1 MLTITNILTGNQE
14 GLNNNELEI
23 FRSEINR
30 LDDLVPYRELEKS
43 IPDIRTNVEGS
54 LGEFVSPETLQQ
66 MISTAIRSAQ
76 FTLQFEGEAVT
87 FRDVYTKAATPDH
100 EDVIN
105 GLIQDAAMLLG
116 KVQSEMAESLLKKAA
131 C

>member
-1 MLTITNILTGNQE
+1 MLTIKNILTGNQE
-14 GLNNNELEI
+14 VLNNNELEI
-23 FRSEINR
+23 FNSERNR
-30 LDDLVPYRELEKS
+30 LNEVVPYKELEKS
-43 IPDIRTNVEGS
+43 ITEIRTTVTDS
-54 LGEFVSPETLQQ
+54 LGEFVSPATLQQ
-66 MISTAIRSAQ
+66 MISTTIRSAQ

-105 GLIQDAAMLLG
+105 ELIQEAAVLLG
-116 KVQSEMAESLLKKAA
+116 KVQEEMTTSLLSKAA

>member
-30 LDDLVPYRELEKS
+30 LDEIVPYRELEKS
-43 IPDIRTNVEGS
+43 ISTIRENVTNS
-54 LGEFVSPETLQQ
+54 LGEFISPETLNKL
-66 MISTAIRSAQ
+66 ISTLIKSAQ
-76 FTLQFEGEAVT
+76 FTLQFEGEAKT
-87 FRDVYTKAATPDH
+87 FREVYEKAATPDH

-105 GLIQDAAMLLG
+105 SLIQDAAMLLG
-116 KVQSEMAESLLKKAA
+116 KVQEELANSLLEKAA

>member
-1 MLTITNILTGNQE
+1 MLTIKNILEGNQE
-14 GLNNNELEI
+14 GLNEKEKEI
-23 FRSEINR
+23 FNAEVAR
-30 LDDLVPYRELEKS
+30 LNDVVPYRELEKS
-43 IPDIRTNVEGS
+43 IPTIRENVKGS
-54 LGEFVSPETLQQ
+54 LGEFVSPETLEK

-87 FRDVYTKAATPDH
+87 FKEVYEKSATPDH

-105 GLIQDAAMLLG
+105 GLIQDATVLLE
-116 KVQSEMAESLLKKAA
+116 KVQEELTNSLIKKAA

>member
-1 MLTITNILTGNQE
+1 MLTIKNILTGNQE
-14 GLNNNELEI
+14 GLNEKELEI
-23 FRSEINR
+23 FNAESNR
-30 LDDLVPYRELEKS
+30 LDEVVPYKELEKS
-43 IPDIRTNVEGS
+43 IATIRTSVTDS
-54 LGEFVSPETLQQ
+54 LGEFVSPETLQK
-66 MISTAIRSAQ
+66 MIATAIKSAQ

-105 GLIQDAAMLLG
+105 GLIQDAAVLLG
-116 KVQSEMAESLLKKAA
+116 KVQEEMTNSLLKKAA

>member
-1 MLTITNILTGNQE
+1 MLTIKNILNGNSE
-14 GLNNNELEI
+14 GLNEKEKEI
-23 FRSEINR
+23 FNAESNR
-30 LDDLVPYRELEKS
+30 LDEVVPYRELEKS
-43 IPDIRTNVEGS
+43 IPEIRKGIEES
-54 LGEFVSPETLQQ
+54 LGEYISSETLEK
-66 MISTAIRSAQ
+66 MISTAVRSAQ

-105 GLIQDAAMLLG
+105 SLIQDAAMLLE
-116 KVQSEMAESLLKKAA
+116 KVQSEMTASILEKAA